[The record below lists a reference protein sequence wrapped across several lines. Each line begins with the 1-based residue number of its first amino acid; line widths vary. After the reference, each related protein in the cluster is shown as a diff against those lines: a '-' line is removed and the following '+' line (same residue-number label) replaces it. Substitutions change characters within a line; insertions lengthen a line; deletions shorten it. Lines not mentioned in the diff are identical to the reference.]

1 MDLPLTSIVRKPSWK
16 QLLIDLVITEKLDP
30 WDIEI
35 VAVADG
41 FMKMVK
47 EMEKFDFQI
56 PANIILASAILLKYK
71 SNALRLYEEPEEIEM
86 PPEPIAF
93 EGEIPALQIKARIP
107 PKAPIT
113 LKELIG
119 EMERVIKYDDDEN
132 IRKPKIKKR
141 EIMEMPIQEYDI
153 EKEMEKLYSKM
164 KGKMDGENLVLF
176 STLVKQKTP
185 KETILTLS
193 PLLHL
198 AQEKAVGLKQDK
210 FWGEIFIK
218 VNGWNPSA

>member
-1 MDLPLTSIVRKPSWK
+1 VRKPSWK

-47 EMEKFDFQI
+47 EMEEFDFRV

-71 SNALRLYEEPEEIEM
+71 SNALRMYEEPEEIEM
-86 PPEPIAF
+86 PPEPIAM
-93 EGEIPALQIKARIP
+93 EGEIPALQIKARFP

-113 LKELIG
+113 LNELIG
-119 EMERVIKYDDDEN
+119 EMERVIKYDDEDN
-132 IRKPKIKKR
+132 VRKPKIKPK
-141 EIMEMPIQEYDI
+141 EIMEIPIPEYDI
-153 EKEMEKLYSKM
+153 EKEMEKLYSRM
-164 KGKMDGENLVLF
+164 KDEMDGENLVLF
-176 STLVKQKTP
+176 STLVNQKTP